1 MIYFIE
7 FLRIGLLRSVRQ
19 TSAFNLSIKTT
30 VRGNTL
36 TVDYNTTEE
45 AMCTCQLDSDSPTS
59 CKILY
64 TILQVHNYG

>member
-19 TSAFNLSIKTT
+19 TSAFNLNIKTT

-36 TVDYNTTEE
+36 TVDYNTIEE
-45 AMCTCQLDSDSPTS
+45 AMCTC
-59 CKILY
+59 
-64 TILQVHNYG
+64 

>member
-45 AMCTCQLDSDSPTS
+45 AMCTCQLDSDSSIS
-59 CKILY
+59 CKIIY
-64 TILQVHNYG
+64 TILEVHNYG